1 MDFVRFREPI
11 HRKPPHRKKTML
23 IYLGCNIFY
32 TRSPESM
39 MIIPDPTAGINLLL
53 CIVILLLGYLVYRKQ
68 EKIGALL
75 ISIAFGIF
83 GLSHLNVLLGLT
95 LFPDITF
102 ILLRVCGYVLVAAAL
117 YLYLSE

>member
-1 MDFVRFREPI
+1 M
-11 HRKPPHRKKTML
+11 
-23 IYLGCNIFY
+23 GCNIFY

-68 EKIGALL
+68 EKISAIL

-102 ILLRVCGYVLVAAAL
+102 ILLRVCGYTLVAAAL